1 MTIKHHRIMLGA
13 LIGAVLAATAPAA
26 ARTAP
31 VTQANL
37 LDRIQI
43 EDMMVEYYTLLT
55 EHVRH
60 DIGEYFTDEAV
71 LDANGFKLDG
81 RAAIQHFYDSGTDT
95 RIQPSNTYNMLYS
108 NPRIV
113 VSGDTA
119 VMDVIWTGYLADNQY
134 TAPRL
139 VEQGTEHT
147 TFAKRN
153 GTWMITSR
161 TLVNKAGMPTVLGE
175 NAGN

>member
-1 MTIKHHRIMLGA
+1 MNRKIAGLLLGVVAAAA
-13 LIGAVLAATAPAA
+13 LPAA
-26 ARTAP
+26 AGARTAP
-31 VTQANL
+31 VTQANV
-37 LDRIQI
+37 LDRLQV
-43 EDMMVEYYTLLT
+43 EDMMVEYYALLT
-55 EHVRH
+55 ERVRH

-71 LDANGFKLDG
+71 LDVNGFRLEG
-81 RAAIQHFYDSGTDT
+81 RAAIQHFYDNGTDT
-95 RIQPSNTYNMLYS
+95 RIQPSNTYHMLFS

-113 VSGDTA
+113 VTGDTA
-119 VMDVIWTGYLADNQY
+119 VMDVIWTGYLSDNQY

-147 TFAKRN
+147 TFAKRK

-161 TLVNKAGMPTVLGE
+161 TLVNTAGMPTVIGE

>member
-1 MTIKHHRIMLGA
+1 MKLRTTIFA
-13 LIGAVLAATAPAA
+13 ALAAAATLAQPAI
-26 ARTAP
+26 ARTAA
-31 VTQANL
+31 VTQAAL

-71 LDANGFKLDG
+71 LDANGFRLEG
-81 RAAIQHFYDSGTDT
+81 RAAIQSFYDNGTDT

-113 VSGDTA
+113 VTGDTA

-147 TFAKRN
+147 TFVKRK
-153 GTWMITSR
+153 GVWMITSR

>member
-1 MTIKHHRIMLGA
+1 MISKMAGPLLG
-13 LIGAVLAATAPAA
+13 LLAAAILAAPAA

-31 VTQANL
+31 VTQAAL

-60 DIGEYFTDEAV
+60 DIGEYFIDEAV
-71 LDANGFKLDG
+71 LDANGFRLEG
-81 RAAIQHFYDSGTDT
+81 RAAIQHFYDNGTDT
-95 RIQPSNTYNMLYS
+95 RIQPSNTYYMLYS
-108 NPRIV
+108 NPRIA

-119 VMDVIWTGYLADNQY
+119 IMDVIWTGYLSDNQY

-147 TFAKRN
+147 TFVKRD
-153 GTWMITSR
+153 GMWMIASR
-161 TLVNKAGMPTVLGE
+161 TLVNTAGMPTVPGE